1 MAWKKSSPELVRTFE
16 TVLPG
21 PPAEPRQMFGF
32 PCAFVNGN
40 MFMGL
45 HEERMILRLGDEDR
59 QRMLRV
65 RGATLFEPTQGKPMK
80 EYVVVPLSVL
90 GDEAALRGWVNQ
102 SLGYA
107 TSLPQK
113 KKPAKKKKAAAKPK
127 TKKRG

>member
-32 PCAFVNGN
+32 PCAFVNGH

-59 QRMLRV
+59 TRMLRV
-65 RGATLFEPTQGKPMK
+65 RGASVFEPMQGRPMK
-80 EYVVVPLSVL
+80 EYVVVPQSVL
-90 GDEAALRGWVNQ
+90 GDEGALRGWVSQ
-102 SLGYA
+102 SMGYA
-107 TSLPQK
+107 SSLPQK
-113 KKPAKKKKAAAKPK
+113 KKKAAKKKPKA
-127 TKKRG
+127 KKRG